1 MTRSSERLL
10 RSSTGIVGVPYMNY
24 RHYRSVLVAAGALCA
39 ALAFSFLPRGAV
51 PAAAAKEIHAAAKY
65 RCPMH
70 TDVVQDHE
78 GICPICNMKLVE
90 VKPEPKNAQGAVAVP
105 ADKQSLLGIAVGSVE
120 RSAGSRTIRVPGRVT
135 PDETR
140 VYHINAGID
149 GSIRELPPI
158 TTGSRV
164 HKDQILG
171 GFYAP
176 SAMSTMQIY
185 LVNLSGYDRA
195 VRQKED
201 GGQNEPISAVN
212 LNLQQRLV
220 QLENMGVSKLQR
232 EEMYK
237 TRVVPDTIKIVSPAD
252 GFVLSRNITFGQKFD
267 RGYEFFRIAD
277 LKRVW
282 VMADVF
288 AQDAGDVQPG
298 MKAQISVPGR
308 GKMTGTVTEV
318 LPQFDSLSRTLKVRI
333 AVENPKLVLRPDMF
347 VDVQLSA
354 SMPEALTVP
363 ADAVVDSG
371 VTQTVYVETAPGMFE
386 ARKVETGFRN
396 GDRIEIAS
404 GLTEGQKIATSGA
417 FFLDSETRMRA
428 PVSGAAA
435 QHAAVPVPTG
445 HKEASSGGAGSHHMH
460 GHDSQASAA
469 EMQ

>member
-1 MTRSSERLL
+1 V
-10 RSSTGIVGVPYMNY
+10 I
-24 RHYRSVLVAAGALCA
+24 CA
-39 ALAFSFLPRGAV
+39 ALAFSFFPRGAV
-51 PAAAAKEIHAAAKY
+51 PVAAAKEIHPAAKY

-90 VKPEPKNAQGAVAVP
+90 VKPEPKNAEGALAVS
-105 ADKQSLLGIAVGSVE
+105 ADKQSLLGIAVGTVQ
-120 RSAGSRTIRVPGRVT
+120 RGAGSRNIRVPGRVT

-140 VYHINAGID
+140 VYHVNAGIE

-158 TTGSRV
+158 TTGSHVR
-164 HKDQILG
+164 KDQVLG
-171 GFYAP
+171 AFYAP

-220 QLENMGVSKLQR
+220 QLENMGVSKIQR

-252 GFVLSRNITFGQKFD
+252 GYVLSRNVTFGQKFD
-267 RGYEFFRIAD
+267 RGYEFFRLAD
-277 LKRVW
+277 LRRVW

-288 AQDAGDVQPG
+288 AQDADDVRPG
-298 MKAQISVPGR
+298 MKAQISVPER
-308 GKMTGTVTEV
+308 RVKLTGTVTEV

-333 AVENPKLVLRPDMF
+333 AVENPKLALRPDMY

-354 SMPEALTVP
+354 SLPEALTVP

-386 ARKVETGFRN
+386 ARKVETGFRSGN
-396 GDRIEIAS
+396 RVEIVE
-404 GLTEGQKIATSGA
+404 GLTEGQRIATSGA

-435 QHAAVPVPTG
+435 QHAAVPDPTG
-445 HKEASSGGAGSHHMH
+445 HKEPSSGGAGTHHHMH
-460 GHDSQASAA
+460 GNDSAQASAA